1 MPRRRLEPGQ
11 DNIASTNPK
20 RTETEV
26 EVKLKNG
33 RTKTVKKVTWSMQ
46 WYINID
52 GTVTKHFTRTQGGTA
67 NDCRQQAR
75 ARAEELRRLARLPG
89 EGAWTLYSQMNGFV
103 EKVCEPAV
111 EANDYEKPLRPKT
124 QARYLRCLAL
134 YREQIGATRIVDAV
148 VPAKLSDTFK
158 AIATAHGNPSAKQA
172 AKVVSKYVM
181 DVAVAK
187 QVIDHNPLRPLTI
200 SVTVAE
206 DRVRPHR
213 GDAKPKGGQAL
224 SPEDRARVV
233 DYLLEL
239 DPTSPARKRWTAE
252 QQTAKRACLIDI
264 TLTQATCGL
273 RIAEARRLTRAD
285 ISEHDGL
292 MWLTVTEDVS
302 KTHRGREVPVIDERV
317 AERLRGR
324 LNHVVRAGASAPV
337 FPAPA
342 SGGVWERGNCQKA
355 VRAFYDELADTLDIP
370 LLHDVA
376 THAWRATL
384 NSEWADLGISAER
397 LAAYFGHSVD
407 VNRARYTDLTDV
419 SEIARMLRSQDVH
432 QDVSIA
438 VTQGDSQ

>member
-11 DNIASTNPK
+11 DNIASTNPNK
-20 RTETEV
+20 TERTV
-26 EVKLKNG
+26 EYTLKNG
-33 RTKTVKKVTWSMQ
+33 TVKTSKRVEWTMQ

-52 GTVTKHFTRTQGGTA
+52 GTITKHFTRHKGGTA

-75 ARAEELRRLARLPG
+75 EHADRLRELARLPG
-89 EGAWTLYSQMNGFV
+89 EGAWTLYSAMDEFV
-103 EKVCEPAV
+103 ERVCAPAV
-111 EANDYEKPLRPKT
+111 ADNDYDRPLRPKT
-124 QARYLRCLAL
+124 QARYLRCLELFRA
-134 YREQIGATRIVDAV
+134 QIGATRIIDAV

-213 GDAKPKGGQAL
+213 GDTKPKGGQAL
-224 SPEDRARVV
+224 SPEERARVV
-233 DYLLEL
+233 DYLLAL

-285 ISEHDGL
+285 VSEHDGL
-292 MWLTVTEDVS
+292 MWLTVTEEVS

-324 LNHVVRAGASAPV
+324 LAHIVRPAASAPV
-337 FPAPA
+337 FPAPVT
-342 SGGVWERGNCQKA
+342 GKVWERGNCQKA
-355 VRAFYDELADTLDIP
+355 VRAFYDELADTLGIP
-370 LLHDVA
+370 QLHDVA
-376 THAWRATL
+376 THTWRATL

-397 LAAYFGHSVD
+397 RAAYFGHSIE

-419 SEIARMLRSQDVH
+419 SEIARVLRSQDVH
-432 QDVSIA
+432 
-438 VTQGDSQ
+438 

>member
-1 MPRRRLEPGQ
+1 MPRRRLESGQ
-11 DNIASTNPK
+11 DNIASTNPNK
-20 RTETEV
+20 TERTV
-26 EVKLKNG
+26 EYTLKNG
-33 RTKTVKKVTWSMQ
+33 TVRTSKRVEWTMQ

-52 GTVTKHFTRTQGGTA
+52 GTVTKHFTRHKGGTA

-75 ARAEELRRLARLPG
+75 EHADKLRELARLPG
-89 EGAWTLYSQMNGFV
+89 DGRWTLYSAMDEFV
-103 EKVCEPAV
+103 ERVCEPAV
-111 EANDYEKPLRPKT
+111 SDNDYDRPLRPKT
-124 QARYLRCLAL
+124 QARYLRCLELFRA
-134 YREQIGATRIVDAV
+134 QIGATRIIDAV
-148 VPAKLSDTFK
+148 VPAKLSETFK

-187 QVIDHNPLRPLTI
+187 QVISHNPLRPLTI

-206 DRVRPHR
+206 NKVKPHR
-213 GDAKPKGGQAL
+213 GDHKPKGGQAL
-224 SPEDRARVV
+224 SPAERARVV
-233 DYLLEL
+233 DYLLDL

-285 ISEHDGL
+285 VSEHDGL
-292 MWLTVTEDVS
+292 MWLTVTEEIS

-324 LNHVVRAGASAPV
+324 LAHIVRPAASAPV
-337 FPAPA
+337 FPAPVT
-342 SGGVWERGNCQKA
+342 GKVWERGNCQKA
-355 VRAFYDELADTLDIP
+355 VRAFYDELADTLGIP
-370 LLHDVA
+370 QLHDVA
-376 THAWRATL
+376 THTWRATL

-397 LAAYFGHSVD
+397 RAAYFGHSVE

-419 SEIARMLRSQDVH
+419 SEIARVLRSQDVH
-432 QDVSIA
+432 QDVSIT

>member
-20 RTETEV
+20 KTERTV
-26 EVKLKNG
+26 EYTLKNG
-33 RTKTVKKVTWSMQ
+33 TVRTSKRVEWTMQ

-52 GTVTKHFTRTQGGTA
+52 GTITKHFTRRNGGTA

-75 ARAEELRRLARLPG
+75 EHADKLRELARLPG
-89 EGAWTLYSQMNGFV
+89 EGSWTLYSAMDEFV

-111 EANDYEKPLRPKT
+111 ADNDYDRPLRPKT
-124 QARYLRCLAL
+124 QARYLRCLELFRA
-134 YREQIGATRIVDAV
+134 QIGATRIIDAV
-148 VPAKLSDTFK
+148 VPAKLSETFK

-187 QVIDHNPLRPLTI
+187 QVISHNPLRPLTI

-206 DRVRPHR
+206 NKVKPHR
-213 GDAKPKGGQAL
+213 GDHKPKGGQAL

-285 ISEHDGL
+285 VSEHDGL
-292 MWLTVTEDVS
+292 MWLTVTEEVS

-324 LNHVVRAGASAPV
+324 LAHVVRPAASAPV
-337 FPAPA
+337 FPAPVT
-342 SGGVWERGNCQKA
+342 GKVWERGNCQKA
-355 VRAFYDELADTLDIP
+355 VRAFYDELADSLGIP
-370 LLHDVA
+370 QLRDVA

-397 LAAYFGHSVD
+397 RAAYFGHSVD

-419 SEIARMLRSQDVH
+419 SEIARVLRSPDVP

>member
-1 MPRRRLEPGQ
+1 MPRRRLESGQ
-11 DNIASTNPK
+11 DNIASTNPNK
-20 RTETEV
+20 TERTV
-26 EVKLKNG
+26 EYTLKNG
-33 RTKTVKKVTWSMQ
+33 TVRTSKRVEWTMQ

-52 GTVTKHFTRTQGGTA
+52 GTVTKHFTRHKGGTA

-75 ARAEELRRLARLPG
+75 EHADKLRKLAKLPG
-89 EGAWTLYSQMNGFV
+89 DGRWTLYSAMDEFV
-103 EKVCEPAV
+103 ETVCAPAV
-111 EANDYEKPLRPKT
+111 SDNDYDRPLRPKT
-124 QARYLRCLAL
+124 QARYLRCLKLFRA
-134 YREQIGATRIVDAV
+134 QIGATRIIDAV
-148 VPAKLSDTFK
+148 VPAKLSETFK

-187 QVIDHNPLRPLTI
+187 QVISHNPLRPLTI

-206 DRVRPHR
+206 NKVRPHR
-213 GDAKPKGGQAL
+213 GDHKPKGGQAL
-224 SPEDRARVV
+224 SPAERARVV
-233 DYLLEL
+233 DYLLAL

-273 RIAEARRLTRAD
+273 RIAETRRLTRAD
-285 ISEHDGL
+285 VSEHDGL
-292 MWLTVTEDVS
+292 MWLTVTEEVS

-324 LNHVVRAGASAPV
+324 LAHIVRPAASAPV
-337 FPAPA
+337 FPAPVT
-342 SGGVWERGNCQKA
+342 GKVWERGNCQKA
-355 VRAFYDELADTLDIP
+355 VRAFYDELADTLGIP
-370 LLHDVA
+370 QLHDVA
-376 THAWRATL
+376 THTWRATL

-397 LAAYFGHSVD
+397 RAAYFGHSVE

-419 SEIARMLRSQDVH
+419 SEIARVLRSQDVH

-438 VTQGDSQ
+438 VTQGDPQ

>member
-11 DNIASTNPK
+11 DNIASTNPNK
-20 RTETEV
+20 TERTV
-26 EVKLKNG
+26 EYTLKNG
-33 RTKTVKKVTWSMQ
+33 TVKTSKRVEWTMQ

-52 GTVTKHFTRTQGGTA
+52 GTITKHFTRHKGGTA

-75 ARAEELRRLARLPG
+75 EHADRLRELARLPG
-89 EGAWTLYSQMNGFV
+89 EGAWTLYSAMDEFV
-103 EKVCEPAV
+103 ERVCAPAV
-111 EANDYEKPLRPKT
+111 ADNDYDRPLRPKT
-124 QARYLRCLAL
+124 QARYLRCLELFRA
-134 YREQIGATRIVDAV
+134 QIGATRIIDAV

-187 QVIDHNPLRPLTI
+187 QVISHNPLRPLTI

-206 DRVRPHR
+206 DKVRPHR
-213 GDAKPKGGQAL
+213 GDTKPKGGQAL
-224 SPEDRARVV
+224 SPEERRRVV
-233 DYLLEL
+233 DHLLAL
-239 DPTSPARKRWTAE
+239 DPTMPARKRWTAE

-273 RIAEARRLTRAD
+273 RIAECRRLTRAD
-285 ISEHDGL
+285 VSEHDGL

-302 KTHRGREVPVIDERV
+302 KTHRGREVPVFDERV

-324 LNHVVRAGASAPV
+324 LAHVVRPAQSAPV
-337 FPAPA
+337 FPAPVT
-342 SGGVWERGNCQKA
+342 GQVWDRGNCQKA
-355 VRAFYDELADTLDIP
+355 VRAFYDELADTLGIP
-370 LLHDVA
+370 QLHDVA
-376 THAWRATL
+376 THTWRATL

-397 LAAYFGHSVD
+397 RAAYFGHSIE

-419 SEIARMLRSQDVH
+419 SEIARVLRSQDVH
-432 QDVSIA
+432 
-438 VTQGDSQ
+438 